1 VPVVGDFAGPQA
13 LRGIG
18 GWVREHGLT
27 VSAFYTSNVEFY
39 LMRDG
44 TFARFVAN
52 ARELPSGPESV
63 VIRACFDYGRP
74 HPAEIPGHRSVLL
87 LQRLPR
93 FFELFDAGRYGSDWD
108 VCTADYLH

>member
-1 VPVVGDFAGPQA
+1 

-18 GWVREHGLT
+18 RWVREHGLT

-39 LMRDG
+39 LVRDR
-44 TFARFVAN
+44 TFPRFVAN
-52 ARELPSGPESV
+52 VRELPHAPDSV
-63 VIRACFDYGRP
+63 IIRACFDYGRT
-74 HPAEIPGHRSVLL
+74 HPLEMPGHRSVLL

-93 FFELFDAGRYGSDWD
+93 FLELYDAGSYSSDWD